1 MNFEPIIAPTD
12 LRDYAKAQGW
22 ILLKEAAKDRL
33 YVMSHPRFGGRQI
46 VFPMDTTAPDYAE
59 AISLM
64 VEKIAAMEQRAPD
77 AVFKSLMEV
86 GDDAVAF
93 RVASHRTEERYLP
106 LSFAAAMVAGV
117 QQLLLA
123 SACTVLKPKA
133 HHPRLSRS
141 EAQQFLE
148 TARFRHTQP
157 GSFVLNVSCPVQAM
171 DVQAPLL
178 QDEFDAPFVR
188 RATLT
193 LQRSLRELVLAIETD
208 SLDGLVES
216 IKKSETPLISS
227 NFCEALTHFEDES
240 LKNSV
245 DIGITW
251 AASIPRPPDEPVVS
265 VVRIQHDYFSR
276 IEEVRRELRSNE
288 KHVEDV
294 FIGTVERLD
303 GEMGED
309 GRRSGEVIL
318 SLLLPEGE
326 QVRSRTSLNAEQYAK
341 ADQAHMTESTYVK
354 VAGKLHPGRQ
364 PRQLSELRAFDLIQR

>member
-22 ILLKEAAKDRL
+22 MLLKEAAKDRL

-59 AISLM
+59 AVSLM

-93 RVASHRTEERYLP
+93 RVTSHRPEERYLP

-178 QDEFDAPFVR
+178 PDEFEAPFVR

-251 AASIPRPPDEPVVS
+251 AASIPRPTDEPVVS

-341 ADQAHMTESTYVK
+341 ADQAHMTEGTYVK

>member
-1 MNFEPIIAPTD
+1 MNFATLIAPTD

-22 ILLKEAAKDRL
+22 VLLKEAAKDRL
-33 YVMSHPRFGGRQI
+33 YVMSNPRFERRQL
-46 VFPMDTTAPDYAE
+46 VFPMYTTAPDYAE
-59 AISLM
+59 AIALM
-64 VEKIAAMEQRAPD
+64 VEKIAVMEQRTPE
-77 AVFKSLMEV
+77 AVIKSLMEV
-86 GDDAVAF
+86 SDDALAF
-93 RVASHRTEERYLP
+93 RVTSPSQEERYLP
-106 LSFAAAMVAGV
+106 LSFAGEMVAGA

-123 SACTVLKPKA
+123 SACTVLRPKA
-133 HHPRLSRS
+133 HHPRLSRI
-141 EAQQFLE
+141 EAQQILE

-171 DVQAPLL
+171 DVQAQLL
-178 QDEFDAPFVR
+178 PDESEAPFVR
-188 RATLT
+188 RTTLT

-208 SLDGLVES
+208 SLDALVAS
-216 IKKSETPLISS
+216 LKTSETPLISS
-227 NFCEALTHFEDES
+227 NFCEALTRFEEES

-251 AASIPRPPDEPVVS
+251 AASISRPNNEPAFS
-265 VVRIQHDYFSR
+265 VVRVQHDYFSR

-288 KHVEDV
+288 KHMEDS

-303 GEMGED
+303 GEMGDD

-326 QVRSRTSLNAEQYAK
+326 QVRARTNLDAEQYSK

-354 VAGKLHPGRQ
+354 VAGKLLPGRQ
-364 PRQLSELRAFDLIQR
+364 PRQLSDLRAFDLIGR